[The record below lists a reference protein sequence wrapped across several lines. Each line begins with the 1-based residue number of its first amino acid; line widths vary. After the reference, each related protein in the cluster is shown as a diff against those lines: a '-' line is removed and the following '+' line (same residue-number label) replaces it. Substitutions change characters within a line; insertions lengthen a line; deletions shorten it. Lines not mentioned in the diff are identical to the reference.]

1 MQPSFSPLEKLVACP
16 SSWTMDPNSSVLDG
30 PSYSLN
36 LTHDK
41 RSEAQIAGA
50 KYRHLGIWKK
60 KKEKKRRRE
69 LDVC

>member
-1 MQPSFSPLEKLVACP
+1 
-16 SSWTMDPNSSVLDG
+16 MDPNSSVLDG

-50 KYRHLGIWKK
+50 KYRHLGILKKKERKK
-60 KKEKKRRRE
+60 KKKRTRRVLVALRQMLIKE
-69 LDVC
+69 TET